1 MLNGKLLRERRNQ
14 LRLSMRD
21 MAALLNQRSPCSYFR
36 LEHGQ
41 SQGDVRQLQMLADIL
56 GLSWSELLGP
66 NPAPE
71 PVRDPK

>member
-1 MLNGKLLRERRNQ
+1 MINGNLLRERRSE

-21 MAALLNQRSPCSYFR
+21 MAALMNNKSPCSYWR
-36 LEHGQ
+36 LENGQ
-41 SQGDVRQLQMLADIL
+41 TEGSVRQLQLLADIL

>member
-41 SQGDVRQLQMLADIL
+41 AQGDVRQLQLLADIL

>member
-41 SQGDVRQLQMLADIL
+41 AQGDVRQLQLLADIL
-56 GLSWSELLGP
+56 G
-66 NPAPE
+66 
-71 PVRDPK
+71 